1 MQKVKKTKTFRKLV
15 IKLMPSEI
23 FKIAKEA
30 KRAFPYKA
38 QDIEFFIMGKSKFC
52 EYLEN
57 SYITKDHKED
67 YSKTPAFVAHLKK
80 NKNVIVFCDE
90 IINKLSKKLK
100 EKEKEELIKALTTH
114 ELFHIINKHSIE
126 NEYEA
131 LKSEEEVH
139 EEFEE
144 EFPEYKKILDKFS

>member
-1 MQKVKKTKTFRKLV
+1 M
-15 IKLMPSEI
+15 
-23 FKIAKEA
+23 AKEA
-30 KRAFPYKA
+30 KKEFPYKTGKV
-38 QDIEFFIMGKSKFC
+38 EFFLMGKSKFV

-57 SYITKDHKED
+57 SYITKDYKEE
-67 YSKTPAFVAHLKK
+67 YNKTPAFVAHLKK
-80 NKNVIVFCDE
+80 DKNMIVFCEE
-90 IINKLSKKLK
+90 ILDKLTKRLK
-100 EKEKEELIKALTTH
+100 DKDKIDFIKALTTH